1 LLGFVSRK
9 LENKAAEIEV
19 PDGFFKQLPGL
30 ALVPSG
36 IVFSFEQ
43 IGIAFRHKSLVSPEF
58 FQDTACLN
66 HFLKAAEQRFLRL
79 SRMQNYISRHV
90 KPSFPSAGAI
100 ELKVTW
106 DIGRGRLKWNFPRG
120 K

>member
-1 LLGFVSRK
+1 LLGFVSCK
-9 LENKAAEIEV
+9 LENKAVELEV
-19 PDGFFKQLPGL
+19 PDSSRFFKQLPGL

-36 IVFSFEQ
+36 IIFSFEQ

-66 HFLKAAEQRFLRL
+66 HFLEAAEQRFLRF

-90 KPSFPSAGAI
+90 KPSFRVQVQ
-100 ELKVTW
+100 LK
-106 DIGRGRLKWNFPRG
+106 
-120 K
+120 